1 MDDKNKRRDGK
12 HVVGACT
19 FIKKYDSIEE
29 NE

>member
-1 MDDKNKRRDGK
+1 MDKNKRKKGRR
-12 HVVGACT
+12 VVGACT